1 MNTPKDT
8 EAEGPLLPG
17 TESPRSLG
25 DLMREA
31 AADAGRGEA
40 GSSEA
45 GSSEAGST
53 DVVNANA
60 QTDPNPGRTGKIKK
74 TSRTQQRRYAR
85 ERALQALYQWDIGNA
100 QSSDVRKQFLDTQDM
115 SRVDVDY
122 FVELFNGISHDPD
135 VVDTAMADAL
145 DRPIDDLDPIE
156 RAVLRVAVFELMQ
169 RPDIPARV
177 VINEGVEITKRFG
190 ADKGHRYVNGVLDKL
205 AKQLR
210 PGEMG

>member
-31 AADAGRGEA
+31 AAEA
-40 GSSEA
+40 GI
-45 GSSEAGST
+45 G
-53 DVVNANA
+53 DVANA
-60 QTDPNPGRTGKIKK
+60 DTQTDSNTAPDPDPNPGRTGKIKK

-156 RAVLRVAVFELMQ
+156 RGVLRVAVFELMQ

-210 PGEMG
+210 SGEMG

>member
-31 AADAGRGEA
+31 AAEA
-40 GSSEA
+40 GI
-45 GSSEAGST
+45 G
-53 DVVNANA
+53 DVANA
-60 QTDPNPGRTGKIKK
+60 DTQTDSNTAPDPDPNPGRTGKIKK

-100 QSSDVRKQFLDTQDM
+100 QSSDVRTQFLDTQDM

-156 RAVLRVAVFELMQ
+156 RGVLRVAVFELMQ

-210 PGEMG
+210 SGEMG

>member
-31 AADAGRGEA
+31 AAEAGNAASAVA
-40 GSSEA
+40 GSSGTVSA
-45 GSSEAGST
+45 DTQSAPT
-53 DVVNANA
+53 PDP
-60 QTDPNPGRTGKIKK
+60 DPNPGRTGKIKK

-156 RAVLRVAVFELMQ
+156 RGVLRVAVYELMQ

-210 PGEMG
+210 SGEMG

>member
-8 EAEGPLLPG
+8 ETEGPLLPG

-31 AADAGRGEA
+31 AAEA
-40 GSSEA
+40 GI
-45 GSSEAGST
+45 G
-53 DVVNANA
+53 DVANA
-60 QTDPNPGRTGKIKK
+60 DTQTDSNTAPDPDPNPGRTGKIKK

-156 RAVLRVAVFELMQ
+156 RGVLRVAVFELMQ

-210 PGEMG
+210 SGEMG

>member
-8 EAEGPLLPG
+8 ETEGPLLPG

-31 AADAGRGEA
+31 AADAGIG
-40 GSSEA
+40 
-45 GSSEAGST
+45 
-53 DVVNANA
+53 DVANA
-60 QTDPNPGRTGKIKK
+60 DTQTDSNTAPDPDPNPGRTGKIKK

-156 RAVLRVAVFELMQ
+156 RGVLRVAVFELMQ

-210 PGEMG
+210 SGEMG

>member
-1 MNTPKDT
+1 MNTPKDAKSD
-8 EAEGPLLPG
+8 EPMLPG
-17 TESPRSLG
+17 TESSRSLG

-31 AADAGRGEA
+31 AAENENSD
-40 GSSEA
+40 
-45 GSSEAGST
+45 T
-53 DVVNANA
+53 VVPA
-60 QTDPNPGRTGKIKK
+60 DPDPGRTGKIKK

-85 ERALQALYQWDIGNA
+85 ERALQALYQWDVGNA
-100 QSSDVRKQFLDTQDM
+100 QSTDVREQFLQTQDM

-122 FVELFNGISHDPD
+122 FVELFTGISHDPD
-135 VVDTAMADAL
+135 VVDKAMGDAL

-156 RAVLRVAVFELMQ
+156 RAVLRVAVFELTQ

-210 PGEMG
+210 PDEMKHGK

>member
-31 AADAGRGEA
+31 AAEA
-40 GSSEA
+40 GI
-45 GSSEAGST
+45 G
-53 DVVNANA
+53 DVANA
-60 QTDPNPGRTGKIKK
+60 DTQTDSNTAPDPDPTPGRTGKIKK

-156 RAVLRVAVFELMQ
+156 RGVLRVAVFELMQ

-210 PGEMG
+210 SGEMG

>member
-31 AADAGRGEA
+31 AAEA
-40 GSSEA
+40 GI
-45 GSSEAGST
+45 G
-53 DVVNANA
+53 DVANA
-60 QTDPNPGRTGKIKK
+60 DTQTDSNTAPDPDPNPGRTGKIKK

-135 VVDTAMADAL
+135 VVDTAMTDAL

-156 RAVLRVAVFELMQ
+156 RGVLRVAVFELMQ

-210 PGEMG
+210 SGEMG

>member
-31 AADAGRGEA
+31 AAEAGNAASAVA
-40 GSSEA
+40 GSSGTVSA
-45 GSSEAGST
+45 DTQSAPT
-53 DVVNANA
+53 PDP
-60 QTDPNPGRTGKIKK
+60 DPNPGRTGKIKK

-145 DRPIDDLDPIE
+145 DRPIDCLLYTSD
-156 RAVLRVAVFELMQ
+156 A
-169 RPDIPARV
+169 
-177 VINEGVEITKRFG
+177 
-190 ADKGHRYVNGVLDKL
+190 AD
-205 AKQLR
+205 
-210 PGEMG
+210 E

>member
-31 AADAGRGEA
+31 AAEA
-40 GSSEA
+40 GI
-45 GSSEAGST
+45 G
-53 DVVNANA
+53 DVANA
-60 QTDPNPGRTGKIKK
+60 DTQTDSNTAPDPDPNPGRTGKIKK

-135 VVDTAMADAL
+135 VVDTAMADTL

-156 RAVLRVAVFELMQ
+156 RGVLRVAVFELMQ

-210 PGEMG
+210 SGEMG

>member
-1 MNTPKDT
+1 M
-8 EAEGPLLPG
+8 
-17 TESPRSLG
+17 
-25 DLMREA
+25 
-31 AADAGRGEA
+31 
-40 GSSEA
+40 
-45 GSSEAGST
+45 
-53 DVVNANA
+53 
-60 QTDPNPGRTGKIKK
+60 
-74 TSRTQQRRYAR
+74 
-85 ERALQALYQWDIGNA
+85 
-100 QSSDVRKQFLDTQDM
+100 RKQFLDTQDM

-122 FVELFNGISHDPD
+122 FVELFNAISHDPD

-156 RAVLRVAVFELMQ
+156 RGVLRVAVFELMQ

-210 PGEMG
+210 SGEMG

>member
-31 AADAGRGEA
+31 AADAGIG
-40 GSSEA
+40 
-45 GSSEAGST
+45 
-53 DVVNANA
+53 DVANA
-60 QTDPNPGRTGKIKK
+60 DTQTDSNTAPDPDPNPGRTGKIKK

-156 RAVLRVAVFELMQ
+156 RGVLRVAVFELMQ

-210 PGEMG
+210 SGEMG

>member
-31 AADAGRGEA
+31 AAEAGNAASAVA
-40 GSSEA
+40 GSSGTVSA
-45 GSSEAGST
+45 DTQSAPT
-53 DVVNANA
+53 PDP
-60 QTDPNPGRTGKIKK
+60 DPNPGRTGKIKK

-156 RAVLRVAVFELMQ
+156 RGVLRVAVFELMQ

-210 PGEMG
+210 SGEMG

>member
-31 AADAGRGEA
+31 AAEA
-40 GSSEA
+40 GS
-45 GSSEAGST
+45 GEAGST

-60 QTDPNPGRTGKIKK
+60 RTDPNPGRTGKIKK

-100 QSSDVRKQFLDTQDM
+100 QSSDVRTQFLDTQDM

-156 RAVLRVAVFELMQ
+156 RAVLRVAVFELTQ

>member
-8 EAEGPLLPG
+8 ETEGPLLPG

-31 AADAGRGEA
+31 AADAGIG
-40 GSSEA
+40 
-45 GSSEAGST
+45 
-53 DVVNANA
+53 DVANA
-60 QTDPNPGRTGKIKK
+60 DTQTDSNTAPDPDPNPGRTGKIKK

-135 VVDTAMADAL
+135 VVDKAMADAL

-156 RAVLRVAVFELMQ
+156 RGVLRVAVFELMQ

-210 PGEMG
+210 SGEMG

>member
-8 EAEGPLLPG
+8 QADGPLLPG
-17 TESPRSLG
+17 TESSRSLG

-31 AADAGRGEA
+31 AAESGGSKTSDALEEA
-40 GSSEA
+40 KADGH
-45 GSSEAGST
+45 
-53 DVVNANA
+53 A
-60 QTDPNPGRTGKIKK
+60 QLASAPDPNPGRTGKIKK

-85 ERALQALYQWDIGNA
+85 ERALQALYQWDIGKA
-100 QSSDVRKQFLDTQDM
+100 QSSDVRQQFLDTQDM
-115 SRVDVDY
+115 SRVDIAF
-122 FVELFNGISHDPD
+122 FVELFNGVSHDPD
-135 VVDTAMADAL
+135 VVDTAMGDAL
-145 DRPIDDLDPIE
+145 DRPIEDLDPIE
-156 RAVLRVAVFELMQ
+156 RAVLRIAVFELTQ

-210 PGEMG
+210 PVEMG

>member
-8 EAEGPLLPG
+8 ETEGPLLPG

-31 AADAGRGEA
+31 AADAGIG
-40 GSSEA
+40 
-45 GSSEAGST
+45 
-53 DVVNANA
+53 DVANA
-60 QTDPNPGRTGKIKK
+60 DTQTDSNTAPDPDPNPGRTGKIKK

-100 QSSDVRKQFLDTQDM
+100 QSSDVRTQFLDTQDM

-156 RAVLRVAVFELMQ
+156 RAVLRVAVFELTQ

>member
-8 EAEGPLLPG
+8 ETEGPLLPG

-31 AADAGRGEA
+31 AADAGIG
-40 GSSEA
+40 
-45 GSSEAGST
+45 
-53 DVVNANA
+53 DVANA
-60 QTDPNPGRTGKIKK
+60 DTQTDSNTAPDPDPNPGRTGKIKK

-100 QSSDVRKQFLDTQDM
+100 QSSDVRTQFLDTQDM
-115 SRVDVDY
+115 SRVDIDY

-156 RAVLRVAVFELMQ
+156 RAVLRVAVFELTQ

-210 PGEMG
+210 SGEMG

>member
-1 MNTPKDT
+1 MSTPKDIT
-8 EAEGPLLPG
+8 GDEPLLPG
-17 TESPRSLG
+17 TESARSLG

-31 AADAGRGEA
+31 AAEAESAGAEA
-40 GSSEA
+40 KQSD
-45 GSSEAGST
+45 T
-53 DVVNANA
+53 D
-60 QTDPNPGRTGKIKK
+60 TDPGRTGKIKK

-85 ERALQALYQWDIGNA
+85 ERALQALYQWDVGNA
-100 QSSDVRKQFLDTQDM
+100 QSSAVREQFIQTQDM

-135 VVDTAMADAL
+135 VVDTAMAEAL

-156 RAVLRVAVFELMQ
+156 RAVLRIAVFELTQ
-169 RPDIPARV
+169 RVDIPARV

-210 PGEMG
+210 PDEMTQKK